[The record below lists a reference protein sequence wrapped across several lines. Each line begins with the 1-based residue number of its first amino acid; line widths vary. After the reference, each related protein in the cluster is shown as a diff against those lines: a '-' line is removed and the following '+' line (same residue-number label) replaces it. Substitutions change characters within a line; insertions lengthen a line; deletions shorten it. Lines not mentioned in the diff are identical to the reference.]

1 MTLFPDVQRKA
12 QEEIDRLFGGPAL
25 PTVEDR
31 ERLPYVDAIVKEAL
45 RWHVVTPLGV
55 PHRTDED
62 DIVAGYL
69 IPKNAVLLPNI
80 RYGPYKPHPPLW
92 YHQLMSLA
100 GLSITILRYI
110 PSHRYFGLNDT
121 SRKRDEM
128 LSLIHTVQVSVM
140 GVVSARVALL
150 PTLPCF

>member
-12 QEEIDRLFGGPAL
+12 QDEIDRVFGGPAL

-31 ERLPYVDAIVKEAL
+31 ERLPYIDAVVKEAL
-45 RWHVVTPLGV
+45 RWHVVAPLGV

-80 RYGPYKPHPPLW
+80 RYGLSHPPSNF
-92 YHQLMSLA
+92 HTLMGLTV
-100 GLSITILRYI
+100 LSIMILRYI
-110 PSHRYFGLNDT
+110 PNHRYSGLNDT
-121 SRKRDEM
+121 SRKRDGM
-128 LSLIHTVQVSVM
+128 LSLIHMVQASVM
-140 GVVSARVALL
+140 DVASARAASL
-150 PTLPCF
+150 PTLPYF